1 MFNAEDHAW
10 SLVLSSPKCEF
21 DDALFFRRFAKLIEK
36 IARLREVVGYRH
48 VRWDSSDTSDVLT
61 RARKNFAN
69 NSDKEK
75 QIKNKQDSDASKDNS
90 NIPAQENKEKQNI
103 NCVNNEEAENNKE
116 GSDKDILSISAN
128 NMEESEQ
135 DKNNREFEQTALKDI
150 LNNSAQGNKD
160 KQDINSENNEEKDNS
175 NKRVSEESNESLLGK
190 IVKRFKFK

>member
-1 MFNAEDHAW
+1 M
-10 SLVLSSPKCEF
+10 
-21 DDALFFRRFAKLIEK
+21 
-36 IARLREVVGYRH
+36 VGYRH

-75 QIKNKQDSDASKDNS
+75 QIENKKDSDASKDNL

-103 NCVNNEEAENNKE
+103 SCVNNEEAENNKE

-135 DKNNREFEQTALKDI
+135 DINNREFEQTALKDI
-150 LNNSAQGNKD
+150 LNSSAQSSKD
-160 KQDINSENNEEKDNS
+160 RQDINSENNEEKDNS
-175 NKRVSEESNESLLGK
+175 NKRVSDESNESLLGK